1 MMSREGAIRPSP
13 EPDGNA
19 LRGDG
24 GKALTSEGFRLC
36 DAGRESSLGNAAPS
50 VAPTYALV
58 NLGCKVNRVES
69 DGFEALLQ
77 REGFRSLGPSQNP
90 EEAAL
95 VVVNTCTVTGEA
107 EKKTRKA
114 VRQALKVHPS
124 AQVVV
129 TGCASAISP
138 ETFLQMDDR
147 VTVVPKAGMALYLRK
162 MAPSI
167 RAREPEGFA
176 FEPIGIIGQ
185 RDFSYVSQRKA
196 DCVSSA
202 DGFATAVAPSAP
214 HEGPAELSRTR
225 RGVKVQDGCDNACTY
240 CIVHVARGAAVSR
253 PAPEIMRESLA
264 LAQAGVGEVVLS
276 GINLGSYRFEGLH
289 LHHLLQQLLEA
300 TNGMAV
306 RFRVSSIEPMD
317 VEEGLID
324 LLAESEG
331 RLCRHLH
338 LPLQSGCAKVLEE
351 MGRPYGCRR
360 FEQLVER
367 LYEACPTLALSTDI
381 IAGFPGETD
390 AEFEETLEMARVCR
404 FAKIHAFPYSRR
416 EGTPAAARTDQ
427 VPAEEKSRRARRL
440 RQLAAQLRRED
451 FTRRAGTW
459 EWAVVEEPG
468 RACTES
474 YYEIEVPRGHRPGEL
489 IKATIPPTFIA

>member
-1 MMSREGAIRPSP
+1 MNRLAIERPFYF
-13 EPDGNA
+13 
-19 LRGDG
+19 L
-24 GKALTSEGFRLC
+24 L
-36 DAGRESSLGNAAPS
+36 
-50 VAPTYALV
+50 

-69 DGFEALLQ
+69 DGFETLLRQ
-77 REGFRSLGPSQNP
+77 KGFEPLGSTQGPD
-90 EEAAL
+90 EAAL
-95 VVVNTCTVTGEA
+95 VIVNTCTVTGEA

-114 VRQALKVHPS
+114 VRHALKAYPS
-124 AQVVV
+124 AQIVV
-129 TGCASAISP
+129 TGCASALNP
-138 ETFLQMDDR
+138 EAFQQMDPR
-147 VTVVPKAGMALYLRK
+147 ITVIPKAQMTVFL
-162 MAPSI
+162 
-167 RAREPEGFA
+167 EG
-176 FEPIGIIGQ
+176 
-185 RDFSYVSQRKA
+185 VN
-196 DCVSSA
+196 
-202 DGFATAVAPSAP
+202 PSAP

-240 CIVHVARGAAVSR
+240 CIVHVARGKAVSR
-253 PAPEIMRESLA
+253 PAPEIVRESLA

-300 TNGMAV
+300 TEGMAV

-338 LPLQSGCAKVLEE
+338 LPLQSGSAKVLEE
-351 MGRPYGCRR
+351 MERPYGRR
-360 FEQLVER
+360 QFEQLVER

-381 IAGFPGETD
+381 IAGFPGET
-390 AEFEETLEMARVCR
+390 EEQFEETLEVARACR

-416 EGTPAAARTDQ
+416 GGTPAAARTDQ
-427 VPAEEKSRRARRL
+427 VSTEEKSRRARHL
-440 RQLAAQLRRED
+440 RQLAAQLRCED
-451 FTRRAGTW
+451 FARRTGTW

-489 IKATIPPTFIA
+489 IKATIPQTFLS

>member
-1 MMSREGAIRPSP
+1 MSSKNNPMALCVDACESCPAWASSDVRPI
-13 EPDGNA
+13 
-19 LRGDG
+19 
-24 GKALTSEGFRLC
+24 
-36 DAGRESSLGNAAPS
+36 
-50 VAPTYALV
+50 YALV

-77 REGFRSLGPSQNP
+77 REGFRPLGPAQDP

-138 ETFLQMDDR
+138 ETFTAMDGR
-147 VTVVPKAGMALYLRK
+147 VTVVPKAAMALHLQEAASSMCVRGSK
-162 MAPSI
+162 GSI
-167 RAREPEGFA
+167 PESPEGSMGG
-176 FEPIGIIGQ
+176 EL
-185 RDFSYVSQRKA
+185 
-196 DCVSSA
+196 SSAKRVRCTPGA
-202 DGFATAVAPSAP
+202 DGFAAAVSPSAP

-225 RGVKVQDGCDNACTY
+225 RGVKVQDGCDNTCTY
-240 CIVHVARGAAVSR
+240 CIVHVARGKAVSR
-253 PAPEIMRESLA
+253 PAPEIVRESLA

-300 TNGMAV
+300 TEGMAV

-338 LPLQSGCAKVLEE
+338 LPLQSGSAKVLEE
-351 MGRPYGCRR
+351 MERPYGRR
-360 FEQLVER
+360 QFEQLVER

-381 IAGFPGETD
+381 IAGFPGET
-390 AEFEETLEMARVCR
+390 EEQFEETLEVARACR

-416 EGTPAAARTDQ
+416 GGTPAAARTDQ
-427 VPAEEKSRRARRL
+427 VSTEEKSRRARHL

-451 FTRRAGTW
+451 FARRTGTW

-489 IKATIPPTFIA
+489 IKTTIPPTFIS